1 MAFPCEAVVWK
12 ALPAIK
18 SALTRALVKNGMTQ
32 VQVSKIL
39 GTTEATV
46 SHYMK
51 GERGSAVI
59 LGTHI
64 HNEINDVA
72 HKIHTET
79 LTKAQITEA
88 VCGIC
93 LKVRDSCAIC
103 GAETSQDCDNCSHT

>member
-18 SALTRALVKNGMTQ
+18 SSLARALVNEGMTQ

-39 GTTEATV
+39 GTTEATI

-51 GERGSAVI
+51 GERGSSVVLEKKIQEA
-59 LGTHI
+59 
-64 HNEINDVA
+64 INTVA
-72 HKIHTET
+72 HKISTGTIAED
-79 LTKAQITEA
+79 QITKE

-93 LKVRDSCAIC
+93 QQVRENSAVSST
-103 GAETSQDCDNCSHT
+103 ENSQDCTTCSQT